1 MLAHSLMLRAS
12 SEATKTPLDPRGITD
27 PSVDPLVGG
36 GRQLIG
42 FVDAVL
48 IDDDDVTAAREALQS
63 VLGSRAVADACGA
76 IANFEMMNR
85 IAEGTGMP
93 VGKGSLARTEE
104 WRSLVGLDRYR
115 HQ

>member
-1 MLAHSLMLRAS
+1 MLRAS
-12 SEATKTPLDPRGITD
+12 SEAADAPLDPRAITD
-27 PSVDPLVGG
+27 PSVDPLLVGG
-36 GRQLIG
+36 NDLIG
-42 FVDAVL
+42 FVDAVVGGGDL
-48 IDDDDVTAAREALQS
+48 EGTRESLEKALGPAS
-63 VLGSRAVADACGA
+63 VVDASAV

-115 HQ
+115 HD

>member
-1 MLAHSLMLRAS
+1 M
-12 SEATKTPLDPRGITD
+12 LDPRAITD
-27 PSVDPLVGG
+27 PSIDPLVEGG
-36 GRQLIG
+36 APLIG

-48 IDDDDVTAAREALQS
+48 GGGDVDGPRAL
-63 VLGSRAVADACGA
+63 LGSALGSDAVVDASGT

-104 WRSLVGLDRYR
+104 WRSLVGLDQYR
-115 HQ
+115 HG

>member
-1 MLAHSLMLRAS
+1 M
-12 SEATKTPLDPRGITD
+12 PLDPRAITD
-27 PSVDPLVGG
+27 ASVDPLTTGG
-36 GRQLIG
+36 TDLLG

-48 IDDDDVTAAREALQS
+48 GRGEVEGARARLQGSLGPDAVVDAAG
-63 VLGSRAVADACGA
+63 V

-104 WRSLVGLDRYR
+104 WRSMVGLDRFR
-115 HQ
+115 HA

>member
-1 MLAHSLMLRAS
+1 MLRAS
-12 SEATKTPLDPRGITD
+12 SEATNTPLDPRGIT
-27 PSVDPLVGG
+27 STSIDPLVRGG
-36 GRQLIG
+36 SQLVG

-48 IDDDDVTAAREALQS
+48 AGGDLEGVTVLLQDTLGEDAVVDAAG
-63 VLGSRAVADACGA
+63 V

-104 WRSLVGLDRYR
+104 WRSLVGLDRY
-115 HQ
+115 HHD